1 MAVFGYGRVSTAEQ
15 TADNQRH
22 EIERAGYAVEYW
34 FADTVSGKA
43 HAAQRKQFSILLGKL
58 RGRDTLV
65 VSKLDRLGRD
75 APNVLATIKDM
86 AALGVEVV
94 VLQLGKLDVT
104 SPAGKLMLAMLA
116 AVAEMERDLIV
127 ERTQAGL
134 VRAKSE
140 GKILGRKPKTSPE
153 QRVLIVEGYKEKES
167 ISALARRFGVS
178 RSTVLTIVSPR
189 AKPTFHAPSLRDLA
203 GCSEVGTLFDTDD
216 PRRLED
222 CHRYEIY
229 NAD

>member
-15 TADNQRH
+15 TADNQRL

-43 HAAQRKQFSILLGKL
+43 HAAQRKEFSMMLGKF
-58 RGRDTLV
+58 RAKDTLV

-75 APNVLATIKDM
+75 APDVLTTIKSL
-86 AALGVEVV
+86 AALHVEVV
-94 VLQLGKLDVT
+94 VLQLGKLDLT

-134 VRAKSE
+134 ARAKAE
-140 GKILGRKPKTSPE
+140 GKTLGRPSKTTLE
-153 QRVLIVEGYKEKES
+153 QRAAMIQGYAAKES
-167 ISALARRFGVS
+167 VSALARRYGVS
-178 RSTVLTIVSPR
+178 RATVLTVV
-189 AKPTFHAPSLRDLA
+189 KPAT
-203 GCSEVGTLFDTDD
+203 
-216 PRRLED
+216 
-222 CHRYEIY
+222 
-229 NAD
+229 